1 MMDDLFKIL
10 PGVVAPNP
18 AARVAGERAGRGVAP
33 AGASFAAVLDGQTSP
48 VRFSRHA
55 QERMASRGISMS
67 PEQLTRLNQ
76 AVSNV
81 EAKGGRD
88 SLVFLDDKAL
98 VVSVKNQTVVTVVD
112 REGLKGNVF
121 TNIDSAIIA

>member
-1 MMDDLFKIL
+1 MDDLFKIL
-10 PGVVAPNP
+10 PGVVAPP
-18 AARVAGERAGRGVAP
+18 TATPRGERKNGVSP
-33 AGASFAAVLDGQTSP
+33 AGVSFAEVLDRQTP
-48 VRFSRHA
+48 AIRFSRHA

-67 PEQLTRLNQ
+67 PDELTRLDR

-81 EAKGGRD
+81 VAKGGRD
-88 SLVFLDDKAL
+88 SLVLLDDKAL

-112 REGLKGNVF
+112 REGLKENVF